1 MMLPAF
7 FACFICIAATA
18 QDKMP
23 GKLLNTL
30 TEGPAKLE
38 RLLDRQTEKYLDRLE
53 KQEKKM
59 QRKLRKKDSVAA
71 KEIFGDVE
79 ERYTALK
86 AQLTKDGARNLY
98 SGHLDSMQTALRF
111 LDQNKLITDKEKLN
125 AVFAQYGSL
134 QQKLNQ
140 TNNIRKLLKERQAQL
155 KQQLVNTPLAKEF
168 KKYQKE
174 LYYYRT
180 QLDEYKRAW
189 EDPSKL
195 EQKLL
200 ETALKIPAFKNFFSK
215 HSVLASLFRL
225 PGSDEPSNGAIAGL
239 QTRASVQQLMESR
252 FGSGPDVSRAMQQ
265 NIQSAQTQLNQ
276 LKQKISSLGQNGADL
291 DMPGF
296 KPNSQRTRGFW
307 RRIELGANM
316 QSTRSNSFFPVTS
329 DIGLSAGYKINDKSI
344 AGIGASYKLGWGQN
358 IRNIKLTHE
367 GVGLRSF
374 LDWKIKGSFY
384 ASGGFEYNYQQ
395 PFASVQSLYKADN
408 WQESGLLGVSKI
420 ISVNSKFFK
429 KTKLQL
435 LWDFLSYD
443 QLPRTQ
449 PLKFRVGYSF

>member
-1 MMLPAF
+1 
-7 FACFICIAATA
+7 
-18 QDKMP
+18 
-23 GKLLNTL
+23 
-30 TEGPAKLE
+30 
-38 RLLDRQTEKYLDRLE
+38 
-53 KQEKKM
+53 M
-59 QRKLRKKDSVAA
+59 QRKLQKKDSVAA
-71 KEIFGDVE
+71 KEIFGDVDA
-79 ERYTALK
+79 RYAALK
-86 AQLTKDGARNLY
+86 AKANNGGGRDLY

-111 LDQNKLITDKEKLN
+111 LDNNNFITDKDKLN
-125 AVFAQYGSL
+125 QVFAKYGNL

-140 TNNIRKLLKERQAQL
+140 TNNIRKLLKERQQQL
-155 KQQLVNTPLAKEF
+155 KQQLANTPLAKEF
-168 KKYQKE
+168 RKYQKE

-200 ETALKIPAFKNFFSK
+200 ETALRIPAFKNFFNK
-215 HSVLASLFRL
+215 HSALASLFRL
-225 PGSDEPSNGAIAGL
+225 PGNDEPSNGAIAGL

-252 FGSGPDVSRAMQQ
+252 FGSGPDVRQAMQQ
-265 NIQSAQTQLNQ
+265 NIQSAQAQLNQ
-276 LKQKISSLGQNGADL
+276 LKQKISNLGQNGADL
-291 DMPGF
+291 DMPDF

-344 AGIGASYKLGWGQN
+344 AGIGASYKLGWGQS

-367 GVGLRSF
+367 GIGLRSF

-420 ISVNSKFFK
+420 ISVKSKFFK